1 MSMKKLWKQSNTDSV
16 LALLLLAVFA
26 ASILSILLTGADS
39 FRALADR
46 DQASFNRRTAA
57 QYITTRLRQ
66 ADCVGGAS
74 LTDFEGT
81 TALTC
86 REEIDGEVYL
96 TRVYF
101 HEGYICEL
109 FCSADAALFPG
120 DGEKVMS
127 VAGLTFRE
135 EHGLITATIT
145 DADGT
150 CAVVSAA
157 LRSGREGVR

>member
-1 MSMKKLWKQSNTDSV
+1 MKKLLKQSTTDSV

-26 ASILSILLTGADS
+26 VCVLIVLLTGADS
-39 FRALADR
+39 FRSLSDR

-66 ADCVGGAS
+66 ADHNGGVY
-74 LTDFEGT
+74 LERFGGT

-86 REEIDGEVYL
+86 REEVDGEIYL

-109 FCSADAALFPG
+109 FCSGGAELRPE
-120 DGEKVMS
+120 DGEKVLP
-127 VAGLTFRE
+127 VEGLSFRE
-135 EHGLITATIT
+135 ENGLITADVT
-145 DADGT
+145 DTNGERA
-150 CAVVSAA
+150 CVSAA
-157 LRSGREGVR
+157 LRSGREGIR